1 MKGNANTMLD
11 LREIH
16 SLSEFQRNTKEFLTR
31 MKHNKTPLILTV
43 NGKAE
48 IIVLDAESY
57 QTILERLERAESVV
71 AIRQGIEEFARG
83 DGRDAREAFEE
94 LRQKHGIPR

>member
-1 MKGNANTMLD
+1 MINLQD
-11 LREIH
+11 IH

-31 MKHNKTPLILTV
+31 MKQSKRPMALTV

-48 IIVLDAESY
+48 LVVQDAESY
-57 QTILERLERAESVV
+57 QQMLDRLDRAEALA
-71 AIRQGIEEFARG
+71 AIRQGLEDFERG
-83 DGRDAREAFEE
+83 DSYDAREAFEA